1 METTLIEQKII
12 DATIEC
18 IEKYGIKGTTN
29 RQIAI
34 EAGVNSAA
42 VNYYFRSKENLI
54 NRCMQT
60 TLANAFGW
68 DDIEKLPGGSANER
82 CKAIFTELVKGG
94 FNYPGVT
101 RAHFYDLI
109 VDGNYKSQIVGK
121 LNEFLGNLVVD
132 LKAKGSTLPEG
143 ELYLACSQIISAV
156 MMLILTPKVYEKKF
170 GLDLYDPETAVLY
183 VNRLV
188 DRLLD

>member
-1 METTLIEQKII
+1 MEPNPIEQKII

-60 TLANAFGW
+60 TLANAFDW
-68 DDIEKLPGGSANER
+68 NDIEKLPGSTAKER
-82 CKAIFTELVKGG
+82 CKAIFLDILKGG
-94 FNYPGVT
+94 LNYPGVA
-101 RAHFYDLI
+101 RAHFYDL
-109 VDGNYKSQIVGK
+109 VVEANYQSQVVPV
-121 LNEFLGNLVVD
+121 LNEFLEKLVAD
-132 LKAKGSTLPEG
+132 LKQRGSSLPEA
-143 ELYLACSQIISAV
+143 ELYLACTQIVSAV
-156 MMLILTPKVYEKKF
+156 MMLILTPKLYETKF
-170 GLDLYDPETAVLY
+170 E
-183 VNRLV
+183 VNLQDQEIVEKYV
-188 DRLLD
+188 DRLVERLL

>member
-1 METTLIEQKII
+1 METNPIEQKII

-60 TLANAFGW
+60 TLANAFDW
-68 DDIEKLPGGSANER
+68 EDIEKLPGETAKQR
-82 CKAIFTELVKGG
+82 CKAIFTEILKGG
-94 FNYPGVT
+94 LNYPGVA
-101 RAHFYDLI
+101 RAHFYDL
-109 VDGNYKSQIVGK
+109 VVEANYQSQVVPVI
-121 LNEFLGNLVVD
+121 NEFLGKLVAD
-132 LKAKGSTLPEG
+132 LKLRGSSLPEA
-143 ELYLACSQIISAV
+143 ELYLACTQISSAV
-156 MMLILTPKVYEKKF
+156 MMLILTPRLFDDKF
-170 GLDLYDPETAVLY
+170 GVNLQDAHTASEY
-183 VNRLV
+183 V
-188 DRLLD
+188 DRLVERLLD